1 MSTGTD
7 NPWTTLESELKYD
20 NPWIRVVEHKVLTP
34 KQTPGI
40 YGTIHFKNLATGV
53 IPIDAEG
60 CTYLVGQY
68 RYVLDAYSWEMP
80 EGGGKPGVPVLESV
94 QRERLEETGFTAG
107 HWLELMRLHLSNSVS
122 DEVATCFLAWDLT
135 PGPCSPDDSEE
146 LALRRLP
153 FREAAAMVWAGEITD
168 AMSVAAIQR
177 LELMLRRGTA
187 PAAVASAIGNLTGW

>member
-1 MSTGTD
+1 MPPSRD

-20 NPWIRVVEHKVLTP
+20 NPWIRVTEHRVLTP
-34 KQTPGI
+34 KRTPGI
-40 YGTIHFKNLATGV
+40 YGTVQFKHLATGV

-94 QRERLEETGFTAG
+94 QRELLEETGFTAG

-122 DEVATCFLAWDLT
+122 DEVATCFLAWDLRPGT
-135 PGPCSPDDSEE
+135 PCPDDGEQ
-146 LALRRLP
+146 LVVRRLP
-153 FREAAAMVWAGEITD
+153 FREAAAMVWSGEITD
-168 AMSVAAIQR
+168 AMSVAAFQR

-187 PAAVASAIGNLTGW
+187 PEAVAQAIGNLSGW

>member
-1 MSTGTD
+1 MPTGQD

-80 EGGGKPGVPVLESV
+80 EGGGKQGVPALLSV
-94 QRERLEETGFTAG
+94 QRELLEETGFTAG
-107 HWLELMRLHLSNSVS
+107 CWLELMRLHLSNSVS
-122 DEVATCFLAWDLT
+122 DEVATCFLAWDLVPGT
-135 PGPCSPDDSEE
+135 PCPDDGEQ
-146 LALRRLP
+146 LVVRRLP
-153 FREAAAMVWAGEITD
+153 FREAAAMVWSGEITD